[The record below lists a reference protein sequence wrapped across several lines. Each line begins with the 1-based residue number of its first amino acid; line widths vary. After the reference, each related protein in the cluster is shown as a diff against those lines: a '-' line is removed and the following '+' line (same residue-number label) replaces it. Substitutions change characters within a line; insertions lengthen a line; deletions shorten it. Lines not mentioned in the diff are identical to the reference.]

1 MDLASEL
8 ATLRNMVDATRQ
20 LAHFG
25 LKKLE
30 GKTQAELQT
39 RFEVNGRKLNSVY
52 WLVAHMAWAQSNLIL
67 RSTGGPNPELP
78 WMKLFALGKPA
89 EEGENSGISY
99 EEIYAGFKKVHQ
111 LSMDHLASLD
121 PASIDA
127 ENKLNWEVLGGKTM
141 RNTIMHH
148 IRHENNHIGQLLWLV
163 NFHGA
168 RTI

>member
-1 MDLASEL
+1 MDLKSEL
-8 ATLRNMVDATRQ
+8 ATLRNMVDATRS

-39 RFEVNGRKLNSVY
+39 RFEVNGRKLNSAY
-52 WLVAHMAWAQSNLIL
+52 WMVAHMAWAENNLII
-67 RSTGGPNPELP
+67 RSTGGPNPEVP
-78 WMKLFALGKPA
+78 WLKFFALGKSA
-89 EEGENSGISY
+89 DEGEACGVPY

-111 LSMDHLASLD
+111 IAMEQLATLD
-121 PASIDA
+121 PAQLDA
-127 ENKLNWEVLGGKTM
+127 ENKLNWEILGGKTM

-163 NFHGA
+163 NLHGVK
-168 RTI
+168 TI